1 MTEELPKF
9 SKRAEEAIG
18 DFRGFASG
26 DPARMKRR
34 PTQDMAA
41 LIDALKAKHHIGSK
55 APEDVIRERWEEIV
69 GPANAAYSHAA
80 QFDQDGRRLVILASH
95 SVVRSELY
103 LHRLMILDKVRR
115 LPGCSQI
122 KFLLIRAG

>member
-1 MTEELPKF
+1 MTQELPQF

-18 DFRGFASG
+18 QFRGVPSP
-26 DPARMKRR
+26 DPPRMKRR

-41 LIDALKAKHHIGSK
+41 LVESIKAKHHLGSA
-55 APEDVIRERWEEIV
+55 APADVIRERWEQIV

-80 QFDQDGRRLVILASH
+80 QFDQDGRRLLILASH

-103 LHRLMILDKVRR
+103 LHRQHILDKIRG
-115 LPGCSQI
+115 LPGCGQI

>member
-1 MTEELPKF
+1 MNRDLPKF

-18 DFRGFASG
+18 DFRGIPPL
-26 DPARMKRR
+26 DPPKMKRR
-34 PTQDMAA
+34 PTQGMAELVEA
-41 LIDALKAKHHIGSK
+41 IKAKHHLGTA
-55 APEDVIRERWEEIV
+55 APEDVIRERWAEIV

-80 QFDQDGRRLVILASH
+80 QFDQDGRRLLVIASH

-115 LPGCSQI
+115 LPGCAGI

>member
-1 MTEELPKF
+1 MTRELPKF

-18 DFRGFASG
+18 QFRGVPSP
-26 DPARMKRR
+26 DPAKMKRR
-34 PTQDMAA
+34 PTQDIAS
-41 LIDALKAKHHIGSK
+41 LVDAIKAKHHLGST
-55 APEDVIRERWEEIV
+55 APEDVIRERWEQIV

-80 QFDQDGRRLVILASH
+80 QFDQDGRRLLILATH

-103 LHRLMILDKVRR
+103 LHRVHILEKIQK
-115 LPGCSQI
+115 LPGCGKL

>member
-9 SKRAEEAIG
+9 SRRAEEAIG
-18 DFRGFASG
+18 DFRGIPPV
-26 DPARMKRR
+26 DPAKMKRR
-34 PTQDMAA
+34 PTQDIAG
-41 LIDALKAKHHIGSK
+41 LIDALKAKHHIGST
-55 APEDVIRERWEEIV
+55 APEDVIRERWAEIV

-80 QFDQDGRRLVILASH
+80 QFDQEGRRLLILASH

-103 LHRLMILDKVRR
+103 LHRLMILDKIR
-115 LPGCSQI
+115 LIPGCSQI